1 MNRHR
6 KIERPSVPETVP
18 TPSEGVVIPFPA
30 LTQRPARPAPDS
42 GEARGQILLF
52 LGVRYER
59 RAS

>member
-6 KIERPSVPETVP
+6 KIERSSTPDTVQ
-18 TPSEGVVIPFPA
+18 TPSEGVVIPFPG

-42 GEARGQILLF
+42 SEARGQILLF